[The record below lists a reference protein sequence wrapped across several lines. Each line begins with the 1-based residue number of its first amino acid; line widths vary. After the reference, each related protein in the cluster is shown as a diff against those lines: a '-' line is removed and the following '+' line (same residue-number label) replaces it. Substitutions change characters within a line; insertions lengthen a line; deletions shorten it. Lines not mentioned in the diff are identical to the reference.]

1 MAALSHYLE
10 SGILNHI
17 FRSASFDKP
26 STIAIALTSS
36 VPLSSDDG
44 TTIAELPQSVNGQS
58 TNYSRVEVG
67 VPETDGDDLWSDSGE
82 DTGSVYQ
89 VYNNETNYSGYF
101 YPLYLSD
108 TNFTEPIT
116 IVTFSQFPDTTFY
129 SPNSLFQSGVAN
141 SSSYFTYTSN
151 GFIKNKNSIVFS

>member
-17 FRSASFDKP
+17 FRSASFEKP

-44 TTIAELPQSVNGQS
+44 TTISELPQSVNGQS

-67 VPETDGDDLWSDSGE
+67 VPETDGDDLWSESGE
-82 DTGSVYQ
+82 DTGILDIFIHYTYQIQTLQNQLQQLLFHNFQIPYFTHQIVYSKVELQ
-89 VYNNETNYSGYF
+89 ILHLILHILVMALSRIKTL
-101 YPLYLSD
+101 LYL
-108 TNFTEPIT
+108 
-116 IVTFSQFPDTTFY
+116 VQ
-129 SPNSLFQSGVAN
+129 LLL
-141 SSSYFTYTSN
+141 N
-151 GFIKNKNSIVFS
+151 GAGYLV